1 MNKEP
6 LLARDCFFDKGIPFR
21 NVPVSNPCSTPCSTS
36 VPCST
41 PSVPNYFFSFAIAL
55 DLERLFLHCHIL
67 RGSTIGKAS
76 ERIRDE
82 KSTFP
87 RFASLA
93 LFPLERMSLA
103 SRSIRTTDPHLI
115 ESKLFLKVERFSPFY
130 QRPNFFSFGGKTAE
144 NWDAALKR
152 FL

>member
-6 LLARDCFFDKGIPFR
+6 LLARDCFFWQRDP
-21 NVPVSNPCSTPCSTS
+21 VPKCPRFQPVFHFGSVFHTLCSKL
-36 VPCST
+36 
-41 PSVPNYFFSFAIAL
+41 FSFFAIAL

-76 ERIRDE
+76 ECIRDE

>member
-1 MNKEP
+1 MIAF
-6 LLARDCFFDKGIPFR
+6 LTKGSRSEMSPFLPR
-21 NVPVSNPCSTPCSTS
+21 VPPRFHSGSVFHTLCSKL
-36 VPCST
+36 
-41 PSVPNYFFSFAIAL
+41 FSFAIAL

-103 SRSIRTTDPHLI
+103 SRSIRSTDPHLI
-115 ESKLFLKVERFSPFY
+115 ESKLFLKEDQV
-130 QRPNFFSFGGKTAE
+130 SFTNYEIMKTGVFKLTIHTP
-144 NWDAALKR
+144 D
-152 FL
+152 